1 MRGRDEA
8 HRAADRLKAN
18 LDISGNEK
26 GQLERIRVQLV
37 DQVDGMCAEN
47 SKLQAVNAELQ
58 RQRDVLEDEKD
69 DILKD
74 KDRQNKE
81 NERW

>member
-1 MRGRDEA
+1 
-8 HRAADRLKAN
+8 
-18 LDISGNEK
+18 
-26 GQLERIRVQLV
+26 
-37 DQVDGMCAEN
+37 MCAEN
-47 SKLQAVNAELQ
+47 SKLQAVNAEVQ